1 MTTAHIAAA
10 SFAVAAAFGF
20 TGSAQAKTLTLLC
33 RHGDNLYARPYSV
46 AFSPA
51 SGTLAITDNGRT
63 DVYPVEDVTRDDGG
77 YVIQAYGKLLNAH
90 ITLITSL
97 PRQVQYSG
105 AFTNDVFAIDYC
117 R

>member
-10 SFAVAAAFGF
+10 SLAVAAAFWF

-46 AFSPA
+46 AYSPTSA
-51 SGTLAITDNGRT
+51 TLAITDNGRT
-63 DVYPVEDVTRDDGG
+63 DAYPVEDVTRDNGG

-90 ITLITSL
+90 ITLITSSPQQIL
-97 PRQVQYSG
+97 YSG
-105 AFTNDVFAIDYC
+105 AFINDVFAIDYC